1 MRMTSEEFDREL
13 QYQTITYFIKKM
25 LSEGLITE
33 EEFHRIDEAN
43 RQKYQPITGSLLS
56 HKSLICVS
64 IRANICADKEEI
76 ADEKDP
82 EN

>member
-43 RQKYQPITGSLLS
+43 RQKYQPITGS
-56 HKSLICVS
+56 C
-64 IRANICADKEEI
+64 DGQ
-76 ADEKDP
+76 
-82 EN
+82 